1 MCKKMNLRIVSQAWP
16 APCNRLVM
24 IILLIYWYTIF
35 LSPWSVHGFLI
46 GSRSVLSFFTL
57 RFVFIAVDFASVIF
71 FLRQT
76 LKRLYTIN
84 DNSIHID
91 TTRMVCSLTPSR
103 YQNQHM
109 VIGEVTTPKHKI
121 TVVDMLNALAL
132 TYIPT

>member
-1 MCKKMNLRIVSQAWP
+1 MAFC
-16 APCNRLVM
+16 
-24 IILLIYWYTIF
+24 F
-35 LSPWSVHGFLI
+35 
-46 GSRSVLSFFTL
+46 VLSFFTL
-57 RFVFIAVDFASVIF
+57 RFVFIAVDVASVIF
-71 FLRQT
+71 FFVK

>member
-1 MCKKMNLRIVSQAWP
+1 
-16 APCNRLVM
+16 M
-24 IILLIYWYTIF
+24 IILLNWYT
-35 LSPWSVHGFLI
+35 LPQSVHGFLI
-46 GSRSVLSFFTL
+46 CFRSVLSFYTL
-57 RFVFIAVDFASVIF
+57 RFVFIAVDVASVIF
-71 FLRQT
+71 FSSSI

-132 TYIPT
+132 TYIST